1 MMHADPVQPGECAA
15 DELIGV
21 EVTKA
26 VREALAK
33 TSRRSK
39 RVRYHLTTIKV
50 KARSNGSGVVVVTFT
65 QDGSTAL
72 HRFHAEIEPQAF
84 RTIREQFSLAQ
95 GESQKKKSAVRR

>member
-1 MMHADPVQPGECAA
+1 MMHADPLPPGEIAA

-26 VREALAK
+26 VTEALAK

-39 RVRYHLTTIKV
+39 RVRYHLKTLTV

-65 QDGSTAL
+65 QDGSRAL

-84 RTIREQFSLAQ
+84 RTMREQFTLAK
-95 GESQKKKSAVRR
+95 G